1 MLGFLVVEND
11 FKIGFD
17 HDYLLFQF
25 FFQQITIKQIFII
38 TARKCPKKITLKY
51 TLHVTEETMLIS
63 NDSFCV

>member
-38 TARKCPKKITLKY
+38 TARKCPKKMTLKY
-51 TLHVTEETMLIS
+51 TVHVNEARM
-63 NDSFCV
+63 SFAD